1 MKILFIAFLTT
12 LLCTSISLYG
22 AEKKLNEAHYRDAWA
37 KANGGKVEVRMPDD
51 TRCDVVTKTHAI
63 EVEWAYKW
71 YEGLG
76 QSLWYSFQT
85 NKKAGIVMILRN
97 EKDRKYLIRL
107 RSLIA
112 GKKLKIDVW
121 VIEPK

>member
-1 MKILFIAFLTT
+1 MPN
-12 LLCTSISLYG
+12 ISLAVG
-22 AEKKLNEAHYRDAWA
+22 E
-37 KANGGKVEVRMPDD
+37 VEVRMPDE
-51 TRCDVVTKTHAI
+51 TGCDIVTDTHAV

-71 YEGLG
+71 YEGIG

-97 EKDRKYLIRL
+97 EKDRKFLIRL

-112 GKKLKIDVW
+112 GKKLDIKVW
-121 VIEPK
+121 VIEPS